1 MTSIG
6 MDQAMVQLRAVL
18 HEAFEGP
25 PERWSYFTDNAPD
38 AGWFG
43 TLDGIT
49 AAEASRVVAGT
60 TIAAHVHHAT
70 FALDASTAWIRREW
84 TPRNWRES
92 WRVQAVAEPQ
102 WQALVAELRAR
113 YDTLARAIESH
124 AGATVEGFGGAVGA
138 IAHAAYHLG
147 AIRQKLGV
155 IRKGV
160 A

>member
-1 MTSIG
+1 MTSIA
-6 MDQAMVQLRAVL
+6 MDEAVAQLRAVL

-25 PERWSYFTDNAPD
+25 PEKWSYFTDNAPN
-38 AGWFG
+38 AGWLG
-43 TLDGIT
+43 TLDGVT
-49 AAEASRVVAGT
+49 AAEASRAVAGT
-60 TIAAHVHHAT
+60 SIAAHVYHAA
-70 FALDASTAWIRREW
+70 FALDASTAWIRRER

-92 WRVQAVAEPQ
+92 WRVQAADETQ
-102 WQALVAELRAR
+102 WRALVADLRAK
-113 YDTLARAIESH
+113 YEALARAIDSH

-147 AIRQKLGV
+147 AVRQKLGV